1 MSFDAHCG
9 DRLRQER
16 DRLGQSQQGL
26 AELIGV
32 QRAMLSRYE
41 RGLVEPGAGVL
52 MRLAGAGVDVS
63 FVLFGARSA
72 DARTL
77 TPEEA
82 ALLDNYNAADER
94 GRAAARSVLDALAQP
109 QPKRVNG

>member
-1 MSFDAHCG
+1 MSFDAQCG

-16 DRLGQSQQGL
+16 DRLGHSQQGL
-26 AELIGV
+26 ADLVDI

-41 RGLVEPGAGVL
+41 RGLVEPGASVL
-52 MRLAGAGVDVS
+52 MRLANAGVDVS
-63 FVLFGARSA
+63 YVLFGAHA
-72 DARTL
+72 AAARHL
-77 TPEEA
+77 TPEET

-109 QPKRVNG
+109 QPKRANG

>member
-1 MSFDAHCG
+1 M
-9 DRLRQER
+9 
-16 DRLGQSQQGL
+16 
-26 AELIGV
+26 AELVGI

-52 MRLAGAGVDVS
+52 MKLAAAGVDVS
-63 FVLFGARSA
+63 FVLFGARQA
-72 DARTL
+72 AARTL

-94 GRAAARSVLDALAQP
+94 GRAAARGVLDALAQP
-109 QPKRVNG
+109 HPKRANG

>member
-1 MSFDAHCG
+1 VSFDAQCG

-16 DRLGQSQQGL
+16 DRLGHSQQGL
-26 AELIGV
+26 AELVGV

-52 MRLAGAGVDVS
+52 MRLAEAGVDVS
-63 FVLFGARSA
+63 YVLFGARSGA
-72 DARTL
+72 ARTL

-109 QPKRVNG
+109 KAANG